1 MGRGKEIKKRKEGG
15 RKEERKKKEETEN
28 PIYNS
33 NSVVRF
39 AKIFNTMSILY
50 FLFFLQ

>member
-15 RKEERKKKEETEN
+15 RKEERKKKEERKN

-33 NSVVRF
+33 NSVVWF
-39 AKIFNTMSILY
+39 AKIFNSVSILY
-50 FLFFLQ
+50 FLFFLE